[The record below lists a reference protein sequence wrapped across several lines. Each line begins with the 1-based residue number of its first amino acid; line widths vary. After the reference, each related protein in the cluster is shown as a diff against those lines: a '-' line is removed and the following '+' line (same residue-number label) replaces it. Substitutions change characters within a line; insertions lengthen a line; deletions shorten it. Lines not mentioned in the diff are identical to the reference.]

1 MKYGVYP
8 YIIINENR
16 GKPRRPTGPEG
27 HRPGKILGGTRNEK
41 EFFDTIPGVVRLDSR
56 VAIYVP
62 STTDTDH
69 PTDNRRQVEEVA
81 ANLSA
86 MFGGATATE
95 ARGYWVSQSAGLVGE
110 AVTIVYS
117 NAAAEDIER
126 HGAEIVAICRKIKR
140 EMKQEAVSL
149 EINGEL
155 FLV

>member
-1 MKYGVYP
+1 MKKSY
-8 YIIINENR
+8 
-16 GKPRRPTGPEG
+16 
-27 HRPGKILGGTRNEK
+27 
-41 EFFDTIPGVVRLDSR
+41 FDSIPGVVKLASR

-62 STTDTDH
+62 STTATDH
-69 PTDNRRQVEEVA
+69 ATDNRQQVEEVA
-81 ANLSA
+81 AKLSA

-95 ARGYWVSQSAGLVGE
+95 ARGYWVSQSAGLAGE

-126 HGAEIVAICRKIKR
+126 HGAEIVAICHKIKN

-149 EINGEL
+149 EVDGNL

>member
-1 MKYGVYP
+1 MK
-8 YIIINENR
+8 
-16 GKPRRPTGPEG
+16 KS
-27 HRPGKILGGTRNEK
+27 
-41 EFFDTIPGVVRLDSR
+41 FFDTIPGVVRLDSR

-62 STTDTDH
+62 STT
-69 PTDNRRQVEEVA
+69 PTDNRQQVEEVA
-81 ANLSA
+81 AKLSA

-126 HGAEIVAICRKIKR
+126 HGAEIVAICHKIKR

-155 FLV
+155 FLT

>member
-1 MKYGVYP
+1 MP
-8 YIIINENR
+8 LLRILSR
-16 GKPRRPTGPEG
+16 PR
-27 HRPGKILGGTRNEK
+27 
-41 EFFDTIPGVVRLDSR
+41 
-56 VAIYVP
+56 
-62 STTDTDH
+62 TTDTDH
-69 PTDNRRQVEEVA
+69 PTDNRQQVEEVA
-81 ANLSA
+81 AKLSA

-126 HGAEIVAICRKIKR
+126 HGAEIVAICHKIKR

-155 FLV
+155 FLT

>member
-1 MKYGVYP
+1 MKK
-8 YIIINENR
+8 N
-16 GKPRRPTGPEG
+16 
-27 HRPGKILGGTRNEK
+27 
-41 EFFDTIPGVVRLDSR
+41 FFETIPGVVRLDSR

-69 PTDNRRQVEEVA
+69 ATDNRQQVEEVA
-81 ANLSA
+81 AKLSA

-126 HGAEIVAICRKIKR
+126 HGAEIVAICHKIKR

>member
-1 MKYGVYP
+1 MK
-8 YIIINENR
+8 
-16 GKPRRPTGPEG
+16 KS
-27 HRPGKILGGTRNEK
+27 
-41 EFFDTIPGVVRLDSR
+41 FFDTIPGVVRLDSR

-62 STTDTDH
+62 STTETDH
-69 PTDNRRQVEEVA
+69 PTDNRQQVEEVA
-81 ANLSA
+81 AKLSA

-95 ARGYWVSQSAGLVGE
+95 ARGYWVSQSAGL
-110 AVTIVYS
+110 VYS